1 MSKKLKSKTQPVGE
15 ISPNRYREL
24 LNNTKL
30 LEISVIS
37 FNSFII
43 RDKFLLK
50 NKLSIKISDNYSLT
64 FSKNIVKAIAS
75 LELNVPIDNSNESII
90 LIKVDYEVNIEIK
103 GEIPSEFWNIYQ
115 SVTLPL
121 QIWPYFREFVQNTT
135 SRMNI
140 PPLTLPILFK

>member
-1 MSKKLKSKTQPVGE
+1 MSKKLKSKQKLVGE
-15 ISPNRYREL
+15 ISPNQYRSL

-37 FNSFII
+37 FYSLISK
-43 RDKFLLK
+43 DKFPLR
-50 NKLSIKISDNYSLT
+50 NNLSIKITDNYNFT
-64 FSKNIVKAIAS
+64 FSKGLAKVIAS
-75 LELNVPIDNSNESII
+75 LELKVPLENSDESII
-90 LIKVDYEVNIEIK
+90 LIKVDYEVNLQIK
-103 GEIPSEFWNIYQ
+103 GELPSEFWDVYK

-140 PPLTLPILFK
+140 PPLTLPIMFK